1 MDSTLAPTLTNDFR
15 CHYEKYGLMN
25 ALCNLNLQFADVTL
39 TIADVTFADVTLLCL
54 NQKNI

>member
-25 ALCNLNLQFADVTL
+25 ALCNLNLTL
-39 TIADVTFADVTLLCL
+39 RLQTLR
-54 NQKNI
+54 

>member
-25 ALCNLNLQFADVTL
+25 ALCNLVCRRYVDDIFVMLKSKEH
-39 TIADVTFADVTLLCL
+39 L
-54 NQKNI
+54 NILSNI

>member
-25 ALCNLNLQFADVTL
+25 ALCNLNLQTFADVTL
-39 TIADVTFADVTLLCL
+39 TTLR
-54 NQKNI
+54 